1 MNSQQATNFALKIT
15 AKGDRGNRTLET
27 AGFRF
32 HEQQNSET
40 VTPGGD
46 ERKMRLASSIATS
59 ILAPGA
65 RKRGSLVLSKQLMVS
80 EERIMSIPAY
90 NTEFLILRAN
100 CKQ

>member
-1 MNSQQATNFALKIT
+1 MKSQQATIFALKAT

-27 AGFRF
+27 AGFRV
-32 HEQQNSET
+32 HDQQNFKT
-40 VTPGGD
+40 VTPGCD
-46 ERKMRLASSIATS
+46 ERKMRLASFIAKF

-65 RKRGSLVLSKQLMVS
+65 RKGRGLVLSKQLIVS

-90 NTEFLILRAN
+90 NTEVLILRAN